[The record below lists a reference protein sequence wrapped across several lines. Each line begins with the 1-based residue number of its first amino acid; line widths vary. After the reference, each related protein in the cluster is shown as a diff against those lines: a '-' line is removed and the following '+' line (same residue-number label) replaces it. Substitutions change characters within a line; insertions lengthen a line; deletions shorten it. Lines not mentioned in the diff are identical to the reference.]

1 VTDVKSESSIHLD
14 RLARFAET
22 TADQLHEAIK
32 AVRELRDR
40 SLSLIEEMGGDN
52 EFNWSLQADM
62 GYAENML
69 FSTAFKARQ
78 IARHART
85 PREDSL

>member
-1 VTDVKSESSIHLD
+1 MTDVKTETDLD
-14 RLARFAET
+14 RLAVLAET
-22 TADQLHEAIK
+22 TADQLHESIR

-40 SLSLIEEMGGDN
+40 TLSLIEEMGGDN
-52 EFNWSLQADM
+52 EFNWSLQADL

-78 IARHART
+78 ISRHART
-85 PREDSL
+85 PREESR